1 MTGKWLGQ
9 QPLGQRSIERTLG
22 VAAAWCLLLTSSGCV
37 DIAARTAGL
46 PIAGEAPPSAGVS
59 VAADSA
65 STPSAAEPP
74 ETVTVDVSDT
84 ATASSPPSF
93 ASDTEPAAAPTS
105 VDGFPDA
112 DDVGLATDAV
122 AD

>member
-9 QPLGQRSIERTLG
+9 QPLGQYSIQRTLI

-46 PIAGEAPPSAGVS
+46 PITGEAPPSAGVS

-65 STPSAAEPP
+65 NTASAVEPT
-74 ETVTVDVSDT
+74 ETVTADVSAT

-93 ASDTEPAAAPTS
+93 ASDTEPATALTS
-105 VDGFPDA
+105 ADGFPDA

-122 AD
+122 VD